1 MTLPQTPD
9 RPVQT
14 VETALEIFEFIK
26 TADRATLTEIADHV
40 GFAKSTILRHLSTL
54 ENNGFVVRNGD
65 TYQLGLRFLDYGIHV
80 RTFSDLYQVGRER
93 ADQLAEETGG
103 KVWLIAMETG
113 KSIHLHRASSTHTI
127 TTDARVG
134 QRRRLHQLAAGKAML
149 ASLSDSEITEIISRY
164 GLPKQT
170 EYTITEQELLFEE
183 LDAVRKRGYAYNR
196 EESVEGL
203 HSIGAAVHDATGNP
217 IGGLSVSGPA
227 SRMQGEY
234 FEDELPDLLLA
245 ATNEIEINL
254 RYH

>member
-14 VETALEIFEFIK
+14 VETALEIFEYIK
-26 TADRATLTEIADHV
+26 TTGQATLTEIADHA
-40 GFAKSTILRHLSTL
+40 GLAKSTILRHLQTL

-65 TYQLGLRFLDYGIHV
+65 TYQLGLRFLDYGVHV

-113 KSIHLHRASSTHTI
+113 QSIHLHRASSTHTI
-127 TTDARVG
+127 MTDARVG

-149 ASLSDSEITEIISRY
+149 ASLSDTEIAEIISRY
-164 GLPKQT
+164 GLPEQT
-170 EYTITEQELLFEE
+170 KNTITEQEKLFKE
-183 LDAVRKRGYAYNR
+183 LKAVRKRGYAYNR

-203 HSIGAAVHDATGNP
+203 NSIGAAIHNANGQP

-227 SRMQGEY
+227 SRMQGDY

-254 RYH
+254 RYQ